1 MVKNMIISILAAVI
15 LSEPYGP
22 DRGWMIV
29 SFGIAAMVACCEIE
43 DKYYKYQARRQC
55 IRDIRNRVNRIADIR
70 IDKLQKRTSANEE
83 EEDKESDE
91 IV

>member
-1 MVKNMIISILAAVI
+1 MLKDMIISILAAVI

-29 SFGIAAMVACCEIE
+29 SFGIAGMVVCCEIE
-43 DKYYKYQARRQC
+43 DKYYKYQAWRQR
-55 IRDIRNRVNRIADIR
+55 IRDIRDRVNRIADIR
-70 IDKLQKRTSANEE
+70 IDKSPKRISAREE